1 MRLGLMLLAVV
12 GVACG
17 DKTLRLADGGQRG
30 TGGSQGGA
38 EAAFPAGGAVGESQV
53 GDASAEQ
60 LASGGLKDG
69 ADPHTT
75 GDDAAE
81 PKQRDGGGQLG
92 DAAALG
98 IPDTKAPRVRSLTQV
113 LKRAPWADIMGVQGM
128 AVDSSGRVYVG
139 DFNSI
144 YMVEGDSVSSY
155 LALAESGLPFAKDAA
170 IGDFDIGPDGTFY
183 IGISTYIANEKVV
196 YIARSSRPH
205 QAEQWFDP
213 FATSYP
219 VRVGVVGT
227 GKVAV
232 VTIDGMWFATG
243 NGATKIYDRTIL
255 ISTQRCAMQDLAT
268 APSGVFLYQPGCSIS
283 PILRGNVDGSGAST
297 LYLADGVASPILA
310 SDFLCSCRDPAGGFL
325 VVVRNY
331 KEYAPRLY
339 HVDEDV
345 QGRAGL
351 TWIETK
357 PTFQEARQV
366 GLVTDALA
374 FNYCSLAAAPDGTI
388 YFQTYSQVWKVEP

>member
-1 MRLGLMLLAVV
+1 
-12 GVACG
+12 
-17 DKTLRLADGGQRG
+17 
-30 TGGSQGGA
+30 
-38 EAAFPAGGAVGESQV
+38 
-53 GDASAEQ
+53 
-60 LASGGLKDG
+60 
-69 ADPHTT
+69 
-75 GDDAAE
+75 
-81 PKQRDGGGQLG
+81 
-92 DAAALG
+92 
-98 IPDTKAPRVRSLTQV
+98 
-113 LKRAPWADIMGVQGM
+113 MGVQGM